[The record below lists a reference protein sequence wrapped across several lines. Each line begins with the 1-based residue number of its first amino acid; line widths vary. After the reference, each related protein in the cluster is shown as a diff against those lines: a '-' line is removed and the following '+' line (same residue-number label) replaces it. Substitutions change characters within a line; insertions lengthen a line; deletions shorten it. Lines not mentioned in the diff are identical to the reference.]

1 MTLIIQRHTPVSA
14 AHTRTYTTDV
24 VMQKRVRVQLYQGDA
39 KMGSEN
45 KKLREFDIPFEPAPK
60 YVPEICITCSL
71 SRDFML
77 AVTSKDLASTGEV
90 KSFLLMH

>member
-1 MTLIIQRHTPVSA
+1 MSLITQRNTPVPAS
-14 AHTRTYTTDV
+14 HTRTYTTHV
-24 VMQKRVRVQLYQGDA
+24 VMQKRVRVQLYHGDA

-60 YVPEICITCSL
+60 GVPEICVTWFL

-77 AVTSKDLASTGEV
+77 TVTSKDLASTGEV
-90 KSFLLMH
+90 KSFFC